1 MWWPIPAGRHINI
14 VPAVAERPA
23 RITKKS
29 SQPRLPGVLKRVNN
43 LRETANQAII
53 WNVIEVPH
61 IVEAWFMTERFSDVG
76 FDITLRAGGEGSPRA
91 EYKNDESNYKQ

>member
-1 MWWPIPAGRHINI
+1 MEENI
-14 VPAVAERPA
+14 FIHTPA

-53 WNVIEVPH
+53 YKFVQFIREKNYRMRAENFTWNVIEVPH
-61 IVEAWFMTERFSDVG
+61 IVEARFITGRFSGVG
-76 FDITLRAGGEGSPRA
+76 FDITLPGRRRGKPS
-91 EYKNDESNYKQ
+91 S

>member
-1 MWWPIPAGRHINI
+1 MKENMFAHT
-14 VPAVAERPA
+14 PA

-53 WNVIEVPH
+53 
-61 IVEAWFMTERFSDVG
+61 
-76 FDITLRAGGEGSPRA
+76 
-91 EYKNDESNYKQ
+91 YKFVQFIREKN

>member
-1 MWWPIPAGRHINI
+1 MR
-14 VPAVAERPA
+14 AENF
-23 RITKKS
+23 T
-29 SQPRLPGVLKRVNN
+29 
-43 LRETANQAII
+43 

-61 IVEAWFMTERFSDVG
+61 IVEARFMTERFSDVG

>member
-1 MWWPIPAGRHINI
+1 MKENMFVHTL
-14 VPAVAERPA
+14 A

-53 WNVIEVPH
+53 YKFVQFIREKL
-61 IVEAWFMTERFSDVG
+61 A
-76 FDITLRAGGEGSPRA
+76 GEGR
-91 EYKNDESNYKQ
+91 EFHLECN

>member
-1 MWWPIPAGRHINI
+1 MA
-14 VPAVAERPA
+14 AVAERLA
-23 RITKKS
+23 RITEKS

-61 IVEAWFMTERFSDVG
+61 IVEARFMTGRFSDVG
-76 FDITLRAGGEGSPRA
+76 FDMTLRADEEGSPRA
-91 EYKNDESNYKQ
+91 EYRNESNHRQ